1 MVNELLITVLEVRN
15 KNKGFLLTDTISD
28 ADIEEVILESQT
40 TVFNRIGGLYDDTQ
54 INSTN
59 CPKDLKLCF
68 KLLAAG
74 DLIITNYPD
83 KPNAVTV
90 GQGYRKDAFDDLK
103 SILSEERRLKNL
115 PKDNT
120 PAVVPFLSVSNDID
134 DKADTFISNL
144 DNYYK

>member
-1 MVNELLITVLEVRN
+1 MTDELLITVLEVRN
-15 KNKGFLLTDTISD
+15 KNKEFLLTDTILDSE
-28 ADIEEVILESQT
+28 IEDQIKESQI

-68 KLLAAG
+68 KLLTAG
-74 DLIITNYPD
+74 SLILSNYPD

-90 GQGYRKDAFDDLK
+90 AKEYRQEAFDNLK

-120 PAVVPFLSVSNDID
+120 PAIVPFLSVSNDID